1 MFLVGFLADLV
12 WCVLILADGVCFA
25 FIWCLWWLWWC
36 CGGCLVGFCLAS
48 VCFLL
53 VIWWFG
59 FWFVAR
65 LVWWVASL
73 CWLYSACVLAV
84 LLQVGLRLGFGG

>member
-1 MFLVGFLADLV
+1 M
-12 WCVLILADGVCFA
+12 CFDSCG
-25 FIWCLWWLWWC
+25 WCLLCFYLVLVVVVVVLWRMLSWFLF
-36 CGGCLVGFCLAS
+36 GKCLLV
-48 VCFLL
+48 L

-65 LVWWVASL
+65 LVWRVAGL